1 MARRKHDDDDDDD
14 MPSPVG
20 RPRSPEVFGPPRPQP
35 HEREEYFKR
44 LASILDAV
52 EIHDLP
58 RDVRLYLQFLLCRCD
73 RLRSIDAKRFP
84 AKGEE
89 QITILLRT
97 VFESS
102 NGATALTSPILR
114 AVSICMLPQWV
125 DRGLEWIEAFDRIDL
140 VGLRA
145 TLSELGLEDQ
155 LDRVL
160 RRKLEEILG
169 APKAAAIQKKPP
181 ARPKAARPPMVSES
195 VWSEV
200 TALRK
205 KLKRPKAA
213 RMAA

>member
-1 MARRKHDDDDDDD
+1 MMTTTTCHLPSAAPAVRRFSGRRGLNRTSARSTLSGWHPSS
-14 MPSPVG
+14 MP
-20 RPRSPEVFGPPRPQP
+20 
-35 HEREEYFKR
+35 
-44 LASILDAV
+44 
-52 EIHDLP
+52 
-58 RDVRLYLQFLLCRCD
+58 LCRCD